1 MPWFGDPRRENHGLS
16 RKAAA
21 KRLFGVNR
29 ALSLA
34 AFSVPRR
41 SFWEH
46 GPWQRQTAE
55 KTRKANRGAAHT
67 FSPAIK
73 GAAFHPATGAA
84 EGSPPH
90 PCPVVQEE
98 QPQLRRRQRP
108 AMRGARS
115 PFHGAITARSGVN
128 SRSLLCQENTAQD
141 RSIAPAAEAGA
152 LKSLAVSV
160 MRRRWLGSAESA
172 FAGWLPSL
180 SILFFWT
187 A

>member
-1 MPWFGDPRRENHGLS
+1 MNEQRRKWPWFGDPRWENHGLS

-29 ALSLA
+29 ALPLA

-41 SFWEH
+41 SFREH

-67 FSPAIK
+67 FRPAIK

-90 PCPVVQEE
+90 PCPVF
-98 QPQLRRRQRP
+98 PGRAAATP
-108 AMRGARS
+108 AETETGDAWS
-115 PFHGAITARSGVN
+115 
-128 SRSLLCQENTAQD
+128 
-141 RSIAPAAEAGA
+141 AA
-152 LKSLAVSV
+152 AVSWRHHRQERSKFQ
-160 MRRRWLGSAESA
+160 MPLMPRK
-172 FAGWLPSL
+172 
-180 SILFFWT
+180 
-187 A
+187 